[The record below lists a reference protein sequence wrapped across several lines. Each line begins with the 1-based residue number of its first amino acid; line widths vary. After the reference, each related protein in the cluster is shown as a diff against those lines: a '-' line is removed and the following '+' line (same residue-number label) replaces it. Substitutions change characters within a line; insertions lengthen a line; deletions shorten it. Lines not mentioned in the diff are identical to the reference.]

1 MEIRGQTFQKK
12 SHNTNFRNKNN
23 KKTMTAVQLNLTVI
37 CAHIHLNLNKIKS
50 KKKIRFFDEIK
61 PFHYFI
67 LVEHRMSRSFQL
79 TYLNIKIV
87 NSLDY
92 T

>member
-1 MEIRGQTFQKK
+1 MCTYSFKFEQNQIE
-12 SHNTNFRNKNN
+12 
-23 KKTMTAVQLNLTVI
+23 
-37 CAHIHLNLNKIKS
+37 
-50 KKKIRFFDEIK
+50 KKIRFFDEIK

-79 TYLNIKIV
+79 TYLNIKLV
-87 NSLDY
+87 NSLDF